1 MKRKFRPI
9 SRIMGIVLTLAMAMA
24 LMTGTAFAADDM
36 GMGGDMGGGGSGGGS
51 QEFGTFDEV
60 ESYAGILAEDGVL
73 TYADDWDGTIEL
85 DEGGSITAES
95 ITGATI
101 SVTEGNGAAISMSS
115 ASDVFTISN
124 STISATS
131 GTIND
136 DLGYEA
142 AAGVAVGVE
151 TGELWIVDSTITS
164 DGSRSTPVYLFS
176 NSDDEAT
183 SLVVVDSTLESSSDT
198 IWIPAFKLMYSG
210 ARATILMT
218 ENNSWFYGAEV
229 ISQNWGAI
237 SQDSVD
243 ATTYVVNSIGV
254 STEGGYGTYLTYGM
268 ELYGSELYGG
278 QYGAF
283 MCGDSLLITDT
294 GANVSDEAMSKVPDY
309 EVEDTT
315 SIIAAPFNAIVV
327 HNSLSDNTM
336 KAVGYFSNTILS
348 TLEEDLPDSVTAMS
362 YDDEFFLDPDTDDY
376 GISSGSA
383 YFYNMNLY
391 GSLVLVR
398 SMNADFTFDN
408 TDTRTS
414 NGVLVQSVITF
425 DPPSASGYLSV
436 GEEVDGITATF
447 LNGDYEGDILHQD
460 YQRSMTVEVGEN
472 ATLTGAVVSGTYA
485 AWNNLWSE
493 ESLNE
498 ALEADGKDS
507 SIFAS
512 DTWAEDV
519 YDNLTIEDD
528 TEYADTDNIGASVT
542 VEAGGTWVVDGES
555 TLSSLTIEEGGS
567 VEAAEG
573 YELVV
578 YVNCD
583 TSNSLLTYEGGE
595 EIDSLSAGTYTD
607 VRIEVVAS
615 ADASAP
621 SEEET
626 EEEIETEE
634 ETEAEEPSE
643 DEEEVSSDWAGYIS
657 YLVSFAEENY
667 DSMAATDSDET
678 VDDMIAAIKE
688 MTEADYSTSILY
700 QVLTDLGGAL
710 TYDEYLSEAGTG
722 QEETVPEDEEE
733 TASDFE
739 SYIAYLIEYLEENAD
754 DVLPPD
760 GAVTVEE
767 YIAGL
772 EALTEDTYESD
783 TYYQVLI
790 DLNSA
795 LTYEEWLAENGGSSE
810 EDTESGDE
818 QAEDEE
824 DGGGDAQGEDE
835 EEEPDAG
842 DVSGEDEEAGGEDA
856 QGEDEEEEPDAGGL
870 SGEDEE
876 GGDGGAQDEDE
887 DEDAE
892 DAQAA
897 ESGESA
903 SSGTSASES
912 SETSESDTSSADV
925 GDSNMLLFWSI
936 ILCLAAA
943 GIVLSAA
950 VRKRV

>member
-842 DVSGEDEEAGGEDA
+842 
-856 QGEDEEEEPDAGGL
+856 GL

-887 DEDAE
+887 EEDAE

-903 SSGTSASES
+903 SSGTSVSES